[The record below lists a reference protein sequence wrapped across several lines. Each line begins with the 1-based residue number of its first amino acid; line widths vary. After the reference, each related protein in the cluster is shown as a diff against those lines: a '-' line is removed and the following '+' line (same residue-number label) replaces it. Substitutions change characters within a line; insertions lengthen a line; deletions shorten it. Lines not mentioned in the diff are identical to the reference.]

1 MAIEWNRNGVLD
13 WTFQV
18 MRATDRGKIEKNRKK
33 KFSFSTT
40 CCYKF
45 SISPNV
51 DTVLESPRS
60 SASNGGTMSAANLN
74 GGGSRGRY
82 LAIFWRFFSIPLSV
96 KPLLHIGDTTVGT
109 SGSHGWTHNWMG
121 YPTPRSQLPAFI
133 NKKVVGQK
141 PPEKCIFDGFSIF
154 SRSSVDLEGF

>member
-33 KFSFSTT
+33 NYSFSTT

-51 DTVLESPRS
+51 DTVLESPRP
-60 SASNGGTMSAANLN
+60 SASNGTPMSAANLN

-82 LAIFWRFFSIPLSV
+82 LAIFSTFFPI
-96 KPLLHIGDTTVGT
+96 GT
-109 SGSHGWTHNWMG
+109 SDKPFLHRNDIAHKYLGHSVGRTIG
-121 YPTPRSQLPAFI
+121 PAI
-133 NKKVVGQK
+133 CKTTQHPSVRHRKKVRGQK
-141 PPEKCIFDGFSIF
+141 PPEKCIFRGFSIF
-154 SRSSVDLEGF
+154 SRSSVDLGGF